1 MSEKEIHE
9 AMMIR
14 LEQIRHDRSIVRKR
28 IRRSSDKQVIR
39 GLRRLNNVLEA
50 TERALENV

>member
-1 MSEKEIHE
+1 MSEKEIQE
-9 AMMIR
+9 AMMVR
-14 LEQIRHDRSIVRKR
+14 LEQIRHDRSMVRKR

-50 TERALENV
+50 TERALENA

>member
-9 AMMIR
+9 AMMVR
-14 LEQIRHDRSIVRKR
+14 LGQIRHDRNVVRGH